1 MYSIG
6 FVVTISVSLVILDF
20 IAFPIELK
28 IAFPSTVPSSVV
40 TLDFPVTIS
49 KDIFCDGITAIILSI
64 LVIFIIAM
72 ICGVIWYFNNR
83 NSNYKP
89 NGKLNYDTVLVN
101 EETNPYYQVGFAD
114 YVFIGKVDKEI
125 ERTFS
130 DYGSARTIYEI
141 EVTENLKGD
150 LQNIIKVTYPG
161 GYDKDGTLI
170 LHKGDYITDEELP
183 KIGENYIFVGI
194 GQPNGTILLQDLYSD
209 TPYTEEN
216 KEKYL
221 DYINNQENVDR
232 ERFKSIYE
240 N

>member
-1 MYSIG
+1 MKKK
-6 FVVTISVSLVILDF
+6 
-20 IAFPIELK
+20 K
-28 IAFPSTVPSSVV
+28 I
-40 TLDFPVTIS
+40 
-49 KDIFCDGITAIILSI
+49 IILSI

-183 KIGENYIFVGI
+183 KKVKIIYLWVLDSQTEQYYYKIYILI
-194 GQPNGTILLQDLYSD
+194 LHIQKKIKKNTWTILII
-209 TPYTEEN
+209 
-216 KEKYL
+216 K
-221 DYINNQENVDR
+221 R
-232 ERFKSIYE
+232 M
-240 N
+240 

>member
-1 MYSIG
+1 MKKK
-6 FVVTISVSLVILDF
+6 
-20 IAFPIELK
+20 K
-28 IAFPSTVPSSVV
+28 I
-40 TLDFPVTIS
+40 
-49 KDIFCDGITAIILSI
+49 IILSI

-170 LHKGDYITDEELP
+170 LHKGDYI
-183 KIGENYIFVGI
+183 
-194 GQPNGTILLQDLYSD
+194 QDLYSD

>member
-1 MYSIG
+1 MKWYNDMTEQQKQNFKKVITIC
-6 FVVTISVSLVILDF
+6 VVGAIL
-20 IAFPIELK
+20 
-28 IAFPSTVPSSVV
+28 
-40 TLDFPVTIS
+40 
-49 KDIFCDGITAIILSI
+49 ILLI
-64 LVIFIIAM
+64 PPMV
-72 ICGVIWYFNNR
+72 WYFNNR
-83 NSNYKP
+83 NLNYKP
-89 NGKLNYDTVLVN
+89 NGKLNYDIVFVN

-114 YVFIGKVDKEI
+114 YVFIGKVNTEI
-125 ERTFS
+125 ERIFS
-130 DYGSARTIYEI
+130 DDGSARTIYEI
-141 EVTENLKGD
+141 EVTENLKGN

-194 GQPNGTILLQDLYSD
+194 GQPNGTILLQDLYAD
-209 TPYTEEN
+209 IPYTEEN

-232 ERFKSIYE
+232 ERFKSIYD

>member
-1 MYSIG
+1 MKKK
-6 FVVTISVSLVILDF
+6 
-20 IAFPIELK
+20 K
-28 IAFPSTVPSSVV
+28 I
-40 TLDFPVTIS
+40 
-49 KDIFCDGITAIILSI
+49 IILSI

-89 NGKLNYDTVLVN
+89 NGKLNYDTVFVN

-150 LQNIIKVTYPG
+150 LQNI
-161 GYDKDGTLI
+161 
-170 LHKGDYITDEELP
+170 
-183 KIGENYIFVGI
+183 IGENYIFVGI

>member
-1 MYSIG
+1 MKWYNDMTEQQKQNFKKVITIC
-6 FVVTISVSLVILDF
+6 VVGAIL
-20 IAFPIELK
+20 
-28 IAFPSTVPSSVV
+28 
-40 TLDFPVTIS
+40 
-49 KDIFCDGITAIILSI
+49 ILLI
-64 LVIFIIAM
+64 PPMV
-72 ICGVIWYFNNR
+72 WYFNNR
-83 NSNYKP
+83 NLNYKP
-89 NGKLNYDTVLVN
+89 NGKLNYDIVFVN

-114 YVFIGKVDKEI
+114 YVFIGKVNTEI
-125 ERTFS
+125 ERIFS
-130 DYGSARTIYEI
+130 DDGSARTIYEI
-141 EVTENLKGD
+141 EVTENLKGN

-194 GQPNGTILLQDLYSD
+194 GQPNGTILLQDLYAD
-209 TPYTEEN
+209 IPYTEEN